1 MERTAEI
8 TIEFSDSKITKTLY
22 RTLLPEIMSA
32 PTFKTK
38 VNIVFLEQKIKITIE
53 ADTTSSLRAALNSY
67 LSWISSILKTL
78 KHVR

>member
-1 MERTAEI
+1 LERIAEI
-8 TIEFSDSKITKTLY
+8 TIEFNSSETAKTLY
-22 RTLLPEIMSA
+22 KALLPETMSA

-67 LSWISSILKTL
+67 LSWISSILKL
-78 KHVR
+78 LSM